1 MCRHLTDWASGE
13 QENNFVVVR
22 GELGS
27 ILKVIL
33 QVVTR
38 KKSSVES
45 V

>member
-1 MCRHLTDWASGE
+1 MCRHLIDWASGE
-13 QENNFVVVR
+13 QEKFVVVR